1 MKKQTIKQKTKQ
13 NKQTKNTKL
22 NRSSFG
28 VSSLLGGLK
37 NKKKTLE
44 AMKTQSKKLLKL
56 YLENDPI
63 CITTPLLQ
71 NPT

>member
-1 MKKQTIKQKTKQ
+1 MKKQTIKQK
-13 NKQTKNTKL
+13 NKTNKYKNTKL

-37 NKKKTLE
+37 KSLE
-44 AMKTQSKKLLKL
+44 AMITQSKKLLKL
-56 YLENDPI
+56 YLENNPI
-63 CITTPLLQ
+63 RITIPLSQ